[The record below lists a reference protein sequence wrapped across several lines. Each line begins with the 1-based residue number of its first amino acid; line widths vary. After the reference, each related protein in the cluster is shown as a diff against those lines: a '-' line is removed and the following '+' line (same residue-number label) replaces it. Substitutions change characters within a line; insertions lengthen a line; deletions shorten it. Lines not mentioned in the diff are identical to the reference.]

1 MQKKGRF
8 FVAAV
13 ALLVGGILISGCL
26 SAPHLIPPGPIEPGE
41 EQRVGINLLRAEA
54 DFSPTRGCIWDVTV
68 QVYNPGNTTAGNVQV
83 YLELVDAASGAIRD
97 TRTVYVGSLVP
108 GESKT
113 IGAELDGDCL
123 NEYNLRAMPVLL

>member
-1 MQKKGRF
+1 MHRNIRF
-8 FVAAV
+8 FLIAAV
-13 ALLVGGILISGCL
+13 LIFGVAILAGCL
-26 SAPHLIPPGPIEPGE
+26 SVPRLIPPGPVGPGE

-68 QVYNPGNTTAGNVQV
+68 QVYNPGNATAGNVQV

-97 TRTVYVGSLVP
+97 TRTVYVGPLGP
-108 GESKT
+108 DEAQT

-123 NEYNLRAMPVLL
+123 NEYNLRAVPVLL